1 MLNTVSQIKCVV
13 FAWIFFHMCKSE
25 YKNILPEN
33 KYIFKLFYSRIS
45 FPDVKKNSVSWSF
58 FFNVWIFFLTFSF
71 LHFYEGKK
79 RINIKYSVSQIKQI
93 SPIFFHV
100 WKKKKNLINI
110 NNNFVFI
117 QHVIQWEKCFFFMCK
132 I

>member
-45 FPDVKKNSVSWSF
+45 FPHMKKNQFHEVF
-58 FFNVWIFFLTFSF
+58 FQVFFNESSF
-71 LHFYEGKK
+71 LLFLSFIFMKEKK
-79 RINIKYSVSQIKQI
+79 
-93 SPIFFHV
+93 
-100 WKKKKNLINI
+100 
-110 NNNFVFI
+110 
-117 QHVIQWEKCFFFMCK
+117 E
-132 I
+132 

>member
-45 FPDVKKNSVSWSF
+45 FPDVKKNSVSLSF
-58 FFNVWIFFLTFSF
+58 FLMYESSF
-71 LHFYEGKK
+71 LLFLSFIFMKEKK
-79 RINIKYSVSQIKQI
+79 
-93 SPIFFHV
+93 
-100 WKKKKNLINI
+100 
-110 NNNFVFI
+110 
-117 QHVIQWEKCFFFMCK
+117 E
-132 I
+132 